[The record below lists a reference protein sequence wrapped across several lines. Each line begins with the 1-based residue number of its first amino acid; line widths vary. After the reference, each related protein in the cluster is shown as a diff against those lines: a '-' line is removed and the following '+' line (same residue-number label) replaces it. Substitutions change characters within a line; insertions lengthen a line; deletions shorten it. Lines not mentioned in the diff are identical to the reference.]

1 MKSIIENLR
10 AFFSAN
16 LEGYRLVFSV
26 LGGLALALG
35 VFSLLQ
41 PTNISLPD
49 NIAYQHVGI
58 FTYSANAPTEI
69 YTDGK
74 LESGEVIFPAVTC
87 QVDLSFY
94 YAFSTTEPVVLQ
106 GTSQWTAELSSANGW
121 KQTILSEPVVSFNE
135 STTSSNV
142 NLDVCQLNERIQTV
156 EELTRVDNY
165 QYVLTISP
173 NMRVF
178 GEVGGE
184 SFEGDFPASLVFVV
198 EPNQIYL
205 SKEESQDDP
214 LQPTQSGELVRWTDF
229 VNDLSIL
236 SLKIPVPLAR
246 WVALGTLIVCLIALL
261 LPELILKGTQVS
273 DEMKKAKQMF
283 GERLV
288 NIEDISIDPS
298 SHLIQVE
305 NLSDLVTLADLLVE
319 KVLLKLT
326 DQDATYYVVSGRTVY
341 HYTKTFNEALNTP

>member
-1 MKSIIENLR
+1 MKSILEKLR

-16 LEGYRLVFSV
+16 LESYRLVFFV

-58 FTYSANAPTEI
+58 FTYSANAPSEI

-74 LESGEVIFPAVTC
+74 LESGEIIFPAVTC

-94 YAFSTTEPVVLQ
+94 YAFSTSEPVVLQ

-121 KQTILSEPVVSFNE
+121 KQTVLSEPVLSFND

-142 NLDVCQLNERIQTV
+142 KLDVCQLNERIQTV
-156 EELTRVDNY
+156 EELTGVDNY
-165 QYVLTISP
+165 QYTLTISP
-173 NMRVF
+173 NIRVL

-198 EPNQIYL
+198 ESNQIYL
-205 SKEESQDDP
+205 SKEESQDNP
-214 LQPTQSGELVRWTDF
+214 LHPTQSGELVRWTNF
-229 VNDLSIL
+229 VNNLSIL
-236 SLKIPVPLAR
+236 SLNIPVPLAR
-246 WVALGTLIVCLIALL
+246 WIALGTLIVCLIALL
-261 LPELILKGTQVS
+261 LPELILKGTPES
-273 DEMKKAKQMF
+273 DEMKKAKQLF

-288 NIEDISIDPS
+288 SIDDISIDPS
-298 SHLIQVE
+298 SHLIQIE
-305 NLSDLVTLADLLVE
+305 NLSDLVTLADLLGE

-341 HYTKTFNEALNTP
+341 HYIKNFAKL

>member
-1 MKSIIENLR
+1 LKSILEKLR

-16 LEGYRLVFSV
+16 LESYRLVFFV

-49 NIAYQHVGI
+49 NITYQHVGI
-58 FTYSANAPTEI
+58 FTYSANSPSEI

-74 LESGEVIFPAVTC
+74 LESGEIIFPAVTC

-94 YAFSTTEPVVLQ
+94 YAFSTSEPVVLQ

-121 KQTILSEPVVSFNE
+121 KQTVLSEPVLSFNE

-142 NLDVCQLNERIQTV
+142 KLDVCQLNARIQTV
-156 EELTRVDNY
+156 EELTGVDNY
-165 QYVLTISP
+165 QYTLTISP
-173 NMRVF
+173 NIRVL

-184 SFEGDFPASLVFVV
+184 SFEGDFPASLVFIV
-198 EPNQIYL
+198 ESNQIYL

-214 LQPTQSGELVRWTDF
+214 LHPTQSGELVRWTNF
-229 VNDLSIL
+229 VNNLSIL
-236 SLKIPVPLAR
+236 SLNIPVPLAR
-246 WVALGTLIVCLIALL
+246 WIALGTLIVCLIALL
-261 LPELILKGTQVS
+261 LPEIILKGTQVS
-273 DEMKKAKQMF
+273 DEMKKAKQLF

-288 NIEDISIDPS
+288 SIGNISIDPS

-305 NLSDLVTLADLLVE
+305 NLSDLVTLADLLGE
-319 KVLLKLT
+319 KVLCKLT

-341 HYTKTFNEALNTP
+341 HYIKNFAKL

>member
-1 MKSIIENLR
+1 LKSILEKLR

-16 LEGYRLVFSV
+16 LESYRLVFFV

-49 NIAYQHVGI
+49 NITYQHVGI
-58 FTYSANAPTEI
+58 FTYSANSPSEI

-74 LESGEVIFPAVTC
+74 LKSGEVIFPAVTC

-94 YAFSTTEPVVLQ
+94 YAFSTSEPVVLQ

-121 KQTILSEPVVSFNE
+121 KQTVLSEPILSFNE
-135 STTSSNV
+135 STLSSNV
-142 NLDVCQLNERIQTV
+142 KLDVCQLNERIQTV
-156 EELTRVDNY
+156 EELTGVDNY
-165 QYVLTISP
+165 QYTLTISP
-173 NMRVF
+173 NVRVY

-184 SFEGDFPASLVFVV
+184 SFEGDFPASLVFIV
-198 EPNQIYL
+198 ESNQIYL

-214 LQPTQSGELVRWTDF
+214 LHPTQSGELVRWTNF
-229 VNDLSIL
+229 VNNLSIL
-236 SLKIPVPLAR
+236 SLNIPVPLAR
-246 WVALGTLIVCLIALL
+246 WIALGTLIVCLIALL
-261 LPELILKGTQVS
+261 LPEIILKGTQVS
-273 DEMKKAKQMF
+273 DEMKKAKQLF

-288 NIEDISIDPS
+288 SIGNISIDPS

-305 NLSDLVTLADLLVE
+305 NLSDLVTLADLLGE
-319 KVLLKLT
+319 KVLYKLT

-341 HYTKTFNEALNTP
+341 HYIKNFAKL

>member
-1 MKSIIENLR
+1 LKSIIEKLR

-94 YAFSTTEPVVLQ
+94 YAFSTSEPVVLQ

-121 KQTILSEPVVSFNE
+121 KQTILSEPVLSFNE

-142 NLDVCQLNERIQTV
+142 KLDVCQLNERIQTV
-156 EELTRVDNY
+156 EELTGVDNY
-165 QYVLTISP
+165 QYTLTISP
-173 NMRVF
+173 NIRVF
-178 GEVGGE
+178 GDVGGE
-184 SFEGDFPASLVFVV
+184 TFEGDFPASLVFVV

-205 SKEESQDDP
+205 SKEGSQDNP
-214 LQPTQSGELVRWTDF
+214 LHPTQSGELVRWTEF
-229 VNDLSIL
+229 VNNLSIL
-236 SLKIPVPLAR
+236 SLDIPVPLAR

-261 LPELILKGTQVS
+261 LPEIILKGTQVS

-283 GERLV
+283 GERLLS
-288 NIEDISIDPS
+288 IEDISIDPS

-305 NLSDLVTLADLLVE
+305 NLSDLITLADLLGE
-319 KVLLKLT
+319 KVLFKLT
-326 DQDATYYVVSGRTVY
+326 DQHATYYIVSGRTVY
-341 HYTKTFNEALNTP
+341 RHVKNISEA

>member
-1 MKSIIENLR
+1 LKSILEKLR

-16 LEGYRLVFSV
+16 LESYRLVFFV

-49 NIAYQHVGI
+49 NITYQHVGI
-58 FTYSANAPTEI
+58 FTYSANSPSEI

-74 LESGEVIFPAVTC
+74 LKSGEVIFPAVTC

-94 YAFSTTEPVVLQ
+94 YAFSTSEPVVLQ

-121 KQTILSEPVVSFNE
+121 KQTVLSEPILSFNE
-135 STTSSNV
+135 STLSSNV
-142 NLDVCQLNERIQTV
+142 KLDVCQLNERIQTV
-156 EELTRVDNY
+156 EELTGVDNY
-165 QYVLTISP
+165 QYTLTISP
-173 NMRVF
+173 NVRVY

-184 SFEGDFPASLVFVV
+184 SFEGDFPASLVFIV
-198 EPNQIYL
+198 ESNQIYL

-214 LQPTQSGELVRWTDF
+214 LHPTQSGELVRWTNF
-229 VNDLSIL
+229 VNNLSIL
-236 SLKIPVPLAR
+236 SLNIPVPLAR
-246 WVALGTLIVCLIALL
+246 WIALGTLIVCLIALL
-261 LPELILKGTQVS
+261 LPEIILKGTQVS
-273 DEMKKAKQMF
+273 DEMKKAKQLF
-283 GERLV
+283 GDRLV
-288 NIEDISIDPS
+288 SIGYISIDPS

-305 NLSDLVTLADLLVE
+305 NLSDLVTLADLLGE
-319 KVLLKLT
+319 KVLYKLT

-341 HYTKTFNEALNTP
+341 HYIKNFAKL

>member
-1 MKSIIENLR
+1 LKSILEKLR

-16 LEGYRLVFSV
+16 LEGYRLVFFV

-94 YAFSTTEPVVLQ
+94 YAFSTSEPVVLQ

-121 KQTILSEPVVSFNE
+121 KQTILSEPVLSFNE

-142 NLDVCQLNERIQTV
+142 KLDVCQLNERIQTV
-156 EELTRVDNY
+156 EELTGVDNY
-165 QYVLTISP
+165 QYTLTISP
-173 NMRVF
+173 NIRVF

-198 EPNQIYL
+198 ESNQIYL
-205 SKEESQDDP
+205 SKKESQDDP
-214 LQPTQSGELVRWTDF
+214 LHPTQSGELVRWTNF
-229 VNDLSIL
+229 VNNLSIL
-236 SLKIPVPLAR
+236 SLNIPVPLAR
-246 WVALGTLIVCLIALL
+246 WIALGTLIVCLIALL
-261 LPELILKGTQVS
+261 LPELILKGTQES

-288 NIEDISIDPS
+288 SIGDISIDPS

-305 NLSDLVTLADLLVE
+305 KLSDLVTLADLLGE
-319 KVLLKLT
+319 KVLCKLT

-341 HYTKTFNEALNTP
+341 HYTKKFNEALNTP

>member
-1 MKSIIENLR
+1 MKSILEKLR

-16 LEGYRLVFSV
+16 LESYRLVFFV

-74 LESGEVIFPAVTC
+74 LESGEIIFPAVTC

-94 YAFSTTEPVVLQ
+94 YAFSTSEPVVLQ

-121 KQTILSEPVVSFNE
+121 KQTILFEPVLSFNE

-165 QYVLTISP
+165 QYTLTISP
-173 NMRVF
+173 NIRVF
-178 GEVGGE
+178 GEVGGK

-198 EPNQIYL
+198 ESNQIYL
-205 SKEESQDDP
+205 SKKESQDDP
-214 LQPTQSGELVRWTDF
+214 LHPTQSGELVRWTNF
-229 VNDLSIL
+229 VNNLSIL
-236 SLKIPVPLAR
+236 SLNIPVPLAR
-246 WVALGTLIVCLIALL
+246 WIALGTLIVCLIALL
-261 LPELILKGTQVS
+261 LPEIILKGTQVS

-288 NIEDISIDPS
+288 KIEDISIDPS
-298 SHLIQVE
+298 SHLIQIE
-305 NLSDLVTLADLLVE
+305 NLSDLVTLADLLGE
-319 KVLLKLT
+319 KVLCKLT

-341 HYTKTFNEALNTP
+341 HYTKKFNEALNTP

>member
-1 MKSIIENLR
+1 MKSIIEKLR

-94 YAFSTTEPVVLQ
+94 YAFSTSEPVVLQ

-121 KQTILSEPVVSFNE
+121 KQTILSEPVLSFNE

-142 NLDVCQLNERIQTV
+142 KLDVCQLNERIQTV
-156 EELTRVDNY
+156 EELTGVDNY
-165 QYVLTISP
+165 QYTLTISP
-173 NMRVF
+173 NIRVF
-178 GEVGGE
+178 AEVGGE

-198 EPNQIYL
+198 ESNQIYL
-205 SKEESQDDP
+205 SKKESQDDP
-214 LQPTQSGELVRWTDF
+214 LHPTQSGELVRWTNF
-229 VNDLSIL
+229 VNNLSIL
-236 SLKIPVPLAR
+236 SLNIPVPLAR

-273 DEMKKAKQMF
+273 GEMKKAKQMF

-341 HYTKTFNEALNTP
+341 HYTQKFSEA

>member
-1 MKSIIENLR
+1 MKSILEKLR

-16 LEGYRLVFSV
+16 LEAYRLAFLV

-35 VFSLLQ
+35 IFSLLQ
-41 PTNISLPD
+41 PINISLPD

-58 FTYSANAPTEI
+58 FSYSANAPSEI

-74 LESGEVIFPAVTC
+74 LESGEVIFPAITC
-87 QVDLSFY
+87 QVDVSFY
-94 YAFSTTEPVVLQ
+94 YAFSTLEPTSLQ

-121 KQTILSEPVVSFNE
+121 KQTLISEPILSFNE

-142 NLDVCQLNERIQTV
+142 KLDVCQLNERIQTV
-156 EELTRVDNY
+156 EELTGVDNY
-165 QYVLTISP
+165 QYTLTVSP
-173 NMRVF
+173 NIKVF

-205 SKEESQDDP
+205 SKDESKDDP
-214 LQPTQSGELVRWTDF
+214 LHPTQSGELVRWTEF

-246 WVALGTLIVCLIALL
+246 WVALGTLIVCLIALV
-261 LPELILKGTQVS
+261 LPELILKGTQES
-273 DEMKKAKQMF
+273 DEIKRAKQLF

-288 NIEDISIDPS
+288 RIDDISIDPS
-298 SHLIQVE
+298 SYLIQVE
-305 NLSDLVTLADLLVE
+305 NLSDLVTLADLLGE

-341 HYTKTFNEALNTP
+341 HYASKPNEA